1 MHELGIA
8 EEILNAIRRE
18 SALPDGAVVRRAGL
32 RVGELAGVDVE
43 ALRFSF
49 EAIVR
54 DTEFES
60 IHLDIKVCPHCRR
73 CSQCRREFAVKD
85 YDLKCPECRSEQS
98 DCIGGDE
105 LDLAYLEVEEY
116 ATSGIG
122 AESTE

>member
-8 EEILNAIRRE
+8 EEILGAIRRE
-18 SALPDGAVVRRAGL
+18 SVLRDGAVVRRAGL

-60 IHLDIKVCPHCRR
+60 LKLNIETCPHRRR
-73 CSQCRREFAVKD
+73 CSQCDAEFAVKD

-98 DCIGGDE
+98 NCIGGDE
-105 LDLAYLEVEEY
+105 LDLAYLEVEEH
-116 ATSGIG
+116 ATRGVG
-122 AESTE
+122 AEGTE